1 MGVGAYRKVL
11 TAKSGFRRVIQQVGR
26 GSSRLVVTAN
36 GQRVV
41 VADASGPRGG
51 VVHVLSGPLAPA
63 ADRDVLTTLSDCAK
77 YDGFLTLVTGTGVSE
92 LLRRGQR
99 TLFLPSNDALSK
111 VPPEELKL
119 YQKNITALKEF
130 LAYHIVDGVYYS
142 HDLRDGQYLKSL
154 HNDLPI
160 RVGVSVDG
168 CRNLLFYFEL

>member
-1 MGVGAYRKVL
+1 MRCRIAAIRPHPL
-11 TAKSGFRRVIQQVGR
+11 AKF
-26 GSSRLVVTAN
+26 VVTAN

-92 LLRRGQR
+92 LLRRKPPLPFERSPSLTVAHCAGGQR

-168 CRNLLFYFEL
+168 CRST